1 MQGDQLVR
9 TDRLE
14 LDVDGERTEVPE
26 LVGRPQPDLLL
37 VNDDDLAYAK
47 IRLDERSTATA
58 VAHPRGFADSLP
70 RALVL
75 GAAWDMT
82 RDAEMPGRD
91 FVELALSSL
100 PGETDSTLLR
110 TLLSQMQATVTM
122 YVAPQHRAAVAA
134 DVVSRLRDLVASAEP
149 GSDAQ
154 LQLVTAFAGYAQAPE
169 DTAYLQ
175 SLLTGST
182 VLDGLAIDT
191 EMRWTLLTGLATA
204 GVVGAAE
211 IEAERER
218 DNTATGRE
226 RAARALAALPTAE
239 AKADAW
245 QKAVAEDRLANQ
257 TVAAV
262 GIGFGRAHDPQL
274 LAPYVAT
281 YHDALL
287 DVWTSRTHAIA
298 ESIVELFYPQLLASR
313 ELADATQGWL
323 DAHADAPAGLRR
335 LVAENRDGITRALA
349 AQERDAARG

>member
-110 TLLSQMQATVTM
+110 TLLSQLQATVTM

-134 DVVSRLRDLVASAEP
+134 DVVSRLRDLVAL
-149 GSDAQ
+149 GR
-154 LQLVTAFAGYAQAPE
+154 AGQRRPAA
-169 DTAYLQ
+169 A
-175 SLLTGST
+175 G
-182 VLDGLAIDT
+182 DGVRRL
-191 EMRWTLLTGLATA
+191 RA
-204 GVVGAAE
+204 GAGGHGVPAGAA
-211 IEAERER
+211 RR
-218 DNTATGRE
+218 QH
-226 RAARALAALPTAE
+226 RA
-239 AKADAW
+239 
-245 QKAVAEDRLANQ
+245 
-257 TVAAV
+257 
-262 GIGFGRAHDPQL
+262 GRAWPST
-274 LAPYVAT
+274 P
-281 YHDALL
+281 
-287 DVWTSRTHAIA
+287 RC
-298 ESIVELFYPQLLASR
+298 
-313 ELADATQGWL
+313 
-323 DAHADAPAGLRR
+323 AGRC
-335 LVAENRDGITRALA
+335 
-349 AQERDAARG
+349 